1 MVQKTDIRLVK
12 NKIKDYADL
21 LKKKGIKVEK
31 MILFGSYSKGKAT
44 SWSDI
49 DLCVVS
55 SEFGR
60 KPWLEAKK
68 LNRLA
73 LEVDENLQPFPFNP
87 SDLNDKYSTLIAEI
101 KKGQVLKFV

>member
-1 MVQKTDIRLVK
+1 MAQKTDIRLVK
-12 NKIKDYADL
+12 RKIKSYADL
-21 LKKKGIKVEK
+21 LKKRGIRVEK

-49 DLCVVS
+49 DLCVIS
-55 SEFGR
+55 PEFGR
-60 KPWLEAKK
+60 KPWLEVKK

-73 LEVDENLQPFPFNP
+73 LEIDESLQPFPFNP

-101 KKGQVLKFV
+101 KKGQVLEFV